1 MKKRRASPGR
11 TRHRRGAYTKQPTD
25 HGALGTER
33 RNPRSLALDRMS
45 TTAILRLM
53 NDEDRRVP
61 EAVRREIPR
70 IARVVDEVIRAI
82 RAGGRVIYVGAGTSG
97 RIGLLDALEWP
108 PTFGV
113 SPDLVKAIVAGGA
126 QATIG
131 SAAASEDDRVE
142 GRAQIAAALV
152 SPRDVVIGIA
162 ASGVTPFVLSAI
174 EEARQRGVPV
184 IGLSNVPG
192 SPLAMMADIAITPDV
207 GPEVLTGSTR
217 LKAGTSQ
224 KLVLNMIGTAA
235 MVRLG
240 KVYSNLMVEMTPAN
254 RKLIDRARR
263 IVAAAAGLDE
273 ETSARL
279 LDEAGGNAKVAIV
292 MALRGIGRGEAEERL
307 RQTGGHV
314 GDAVGKKP
322 GSRRIAARRR
332 PSEQHAR
339 HR

>member
-1 MKKRRASPGR
+1 MTGR
-11 TRHRRGAYTKQPTD
+11 TRGTKTRHRRQVRTVSDAAY
-25 HGALGTER
+25 GALGTEQ
-33 RNPRSLALDRMS
+33 RNPRSLALHRMS

-70 IARVVDEVIRAI
+70 IARAVDEVVRAV

-113 SPDLVKAIVAGGA
+113 SPDLVKAIVAGGT

-152 SPRDVVIGIA
+152 SPRDLVVGIA
-162 ASGVTPFVLSAI
+162 ASGVTPFVLGAI
-174 EEARQRGVPV
+174 EEARQRGAVT
-184 IGLSNVPG
+184 IGLANVPG
-192 SPLAMMADIAITPDV
+192 SPLATAVDIAITPDV
-207 GPEVLTGSTR
+207 GPEVLMGSTR

-224 KLVLNMIGTAA
+224 KLVLNMISTTA

-240 KVYSNLMVEMTPAN
+240 KVYSNLMVDMTPAN
-254 RKLIDRARR
+254 RKLVDRAHR

-292 MALRGIGRGEAEERL
+292 MALRGIGREEAEERV
-307 RQTGGHV
+307 RQSGGHV
-314 GDAVGKKP
+314 GDAVGKTP
-322 GSRRIAARRR
+322 RSARIAAPRRFK
-332 PSEQHAR
+332 E
-339 HR
+339 

>member
-1 MKKRRASPGR
+1 MRTHPRQKVPPGP
-11 TRHRRGAYTKQPTD
+11 GAPYGT
-25 HGALGTER
+25 LGTEQ
-33 RNPRSLALDRMS
+33 RNPRSLTLDRMS

-70 IARVVDEVIRAI
+70 IARAVEEVVRAI

-113 SPDLVKAIVAGGA
+113 SPDLVKAIVAGGT
-126 QATIG
+126 QATIS

-142 GRAQIAAALV
+142 GRAQIATALV
-152 SPRDVVIGIA
+152 SPRDVVLGVA
-162 ASGVTPFVLSAI
+162 ASGVTPFALGAI
-174 EEARQRGVPV
+174 EEARQRGAVT
-184 IGLSNVPG
+184 IGLTNVPG
-192 SPLAMMADIAITPDV
+192 SPLATAADIAITPDV

-224 KLVLNMIGTAA
+224 KLVLNMISTTA

-240 KVYSNLMVEMTPAN
+240 KVYSNLMVDMTPAN

-263 IVAAAAGLDE
+263 IVAMAAGLEE

-279 LDEAGGNAKVAIV
+279 LDEAGGNAKVAII
-292 MALRGIGRGEAEERL
+292 MTLRGVGRDEAEERL
-307 RQTGGHV
+307 RQAGGHV
-314 GDAVGKKP
+314 GDALGKRP
-322 GSRRIAARRR
+322 GTRRSAVRR
-332 PSEQHAR
+332 STST
-339 HR
+339 

>member
-1 MKKRRASPGR
+1 MKGRVRRTPTRRRQKARPGPG
-11 TRHRRGAYTKQPTD
+11 TTYS
-25 HGALGTER
+25 ALGTEQ

-70 IARVVDEVIRAI
+70 IARAVDEVVRAI

-131 SAAASEDDRVE
+131 SAATSEDDRVE
-142 GRAQIAAALV
+142 GRAHIAAALV

-162 ASGVTPFVLSAI
+162 ASGVTPFVLSAV
-174 EEARQRGVPV
+174 EEARQRGAVT
-184 IGLSNVPG
+184 IGVTNVPG
-192 SPLAMMADIAITPDV
+192 SPLAIMADFAITLVV

-224 KLVLNMIGTAA
+224 KLVLNMISTAA

-240 KVYSNLMVEMTPAN
+240 KVYSNLMVDMTPAN

-263 IVAAAAGLDE
+263 IVATATGRDDE
-273 ETSARL
+273 GSARL
-279 LDEAGGNAKVAIV
+279 LDEAGGSVKVAIV
-292 MALRGIGRGEAEERL
+292 MALRGIGRDEAQERL
-307 RQTGGHV
+307 RQAGGHV
-314 GDAVGKKP
+314 GDAVGKRP
-322 GSRRIAARRR
+322 GSRRSAVRGGS
-332 PSEQHAR
+332 PK
-339 HR
+339 